1 MLEFISH
8 SDNISIHVAVEMPF
22 EIKDIDSPTHK
33 IKMKVYLCTHYMF
46 MYTHVHTHVHTC
58 THMYTHVHTCT
69 RMYTL
74 CMYVHTCTH
83 MYTNTSFLV
92 LENIQ
97 HGHS

>member
-46 MYTHVHTHVHTC
+46 MYTHVHTCTHMYTLC
-58 THMYTHVHTCT
+58 THMYTHVHACT
-69 RMYTL
+69 HYVCMYTH
-74 CMYVHTCTH
+74 VHTCTQTH
-83 MYTNTSFLV
+83 HFL
-92 LENIQ
+92 
-97 HGHS
+97 S